1 MFQPSISLTFLIH
14 QRGVLDFRG
23 KKERERR
30 KGKIIK
36 RKHEERLDRNNYK
49 GQRKEYI
56 QDSTSDDEGRAIL
69 FSVRHM

>member
-1 MFQPSISLTFLIH
+1 M
-14 QRGVLDFRG
+14 
-23 KKERERR
+23 ERR

-56 QDSTSDDEGRAIL
+56 QDSTSDEGGKAAL
-69 FSVRHM
+69 FSAGCM